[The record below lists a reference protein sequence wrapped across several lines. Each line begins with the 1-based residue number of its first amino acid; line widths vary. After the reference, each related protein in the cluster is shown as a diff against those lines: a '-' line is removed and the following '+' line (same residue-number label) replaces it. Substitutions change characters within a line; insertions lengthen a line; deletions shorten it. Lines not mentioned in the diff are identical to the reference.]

1 MKKTYI
7 TTLGCKVNQF
17 ESASIKNSFED
28 QGYTFTQSMDDA
40 DIIVINTC
48 AVTGKASGQ
57 SRQLIRK
64 AARLNNNAAIVV
76 TGCHA
81 QLAAEEIRKMTD
93 ISSHRLCIIGN
104 DQKDILVPHILE
116 TDGRKDL
123 ITDDLQSN
131 AKEIC
136 LLPVSQFSHRTRAYL
151 RIQDGCNSFCSYC
164 IVPYTRGKSRSL
176 PKNEVVEQALQYKT
190 AGHREIV
197 VTGIHVGQYGRDLNE
212 SCDISNL
219 MELLCTTM
227 PDVRFRLSSIEPL
240 EISPALLTLM
250 SEMDNFMPHLHIPL
264 QSGDNDI
271 LKRMNRRYSREQFL
285 SILQECRSCLPDA
298 AIGIDVLA
306 GFPGESNEHFRNTRS
321 FLEDIDFTYL
331 HVFPYSKRP
340 GTKAASFPDQVKKQ
354 EKSERVA
361 ILRNLS
367 EKNRIA
373 FYTDNIGTRRSVLIE
388 NERHGSDLLK
398 GFTDNYVPVLV
409 DGADNL
415 KNSIVSV
422 ELGELMDGL
431 IKAYLIHES

>member
-1 MKKTYI
+1 MKKTFI

-17 ESASIKNSFED
+17 ESASIKNSFEN
-28 QGYTFTQSMDDA
+28 QGYTAAESMDDA
-40 DIIVINTC
+40 DIIVVNTC

-64 AARLNNNAAIVV
+64 AARANKNAAIVV

-81 QLAAEEIRKMTD
+81 QIAAEEIRKMDD

-104 DQKDILVPHILE
+104 DQKDILVPHLLG
-116 TDGRKDL
+116 TAGRKDL
-123 ITDDLQSN
+123 ITEDLQSS

-136 LLPVSQFSHRTRAYL
+136 DLPVSQFANRTRAYL

-164 IVPYTRGKSRSL
+164 IVPFTRGRSRSL
-176 PKNEVVEQALQYKT
+176 PQNEVLKQALQYRA
-190 AGHREIV
+190 AGHRELV
-197 VTGIHVGQYGRDLNE
+197 VTGIHAGQYGRDLDE
-212 SCDISNL
+212 SGDISSL
-219 MELLCTTM
+219 MALLCRTM
-227 PDVRFRLSSIEPL
+227 PNVRFRLSSIEPL

-250 SEMDNFMPHLHIPL
+250 CETDNFMPHLHIPL

-271 LKRMNRRYSREQFL
+271 LKQMNRRYTREQFR
-285 SILQECRSCLPDA
+285 SIFQECRSRLPDA
-298 AIGIDVLA
+298 AIGIDVLV
-306 GFPGESNEHFRNTRS
+306 GFPGESDEHFRNTRS

-340 GTKAASFPDQVKKQ
+340 GTKAAALPGHIKKQ
-354 EKSERVA
+354 EKSERVT

-373 FYTDNIGTRRSVLIE
+373 FYNHHIGSRRNVLIE
-388 NERHGSDLLK
+388 NERDGSGLLK
-398 GFTDNYVPVLV
+398 GFTDNYIPVLV

-415 KNSIVSV
+415 KNRIVPV
-422 ELGELMDGL
+422 EIGELVDG
-431 IKAYLIHES
+431 IINAYLVERS